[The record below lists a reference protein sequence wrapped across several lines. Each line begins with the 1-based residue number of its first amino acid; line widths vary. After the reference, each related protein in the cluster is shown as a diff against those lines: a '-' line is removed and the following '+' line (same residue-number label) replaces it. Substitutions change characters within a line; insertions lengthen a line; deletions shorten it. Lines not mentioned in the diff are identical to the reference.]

1 MDYRMVA
8 VDLDGT
14 LLDDGKN
21 ISAYSLEV
29 LRALRSM
36 KVEIVV
42 ATGRRY
48 RYAKYLFAG
57 CGFPVTILSSGGT
70 CARNTGDD
78 RKIMSRCL
86 DTDLFHDIVSTGREH
101 SLHPLLHVDR
111 SEEGCDYLIEFDREA
126 PCYNSYINDG
136 VKEYRVVEDFLEY
149 REGGILLVCF
159 MGGEKELE
167 IFRGRIM
174 ERHGSL
180 LHSHILT
187 TLKRIGPVLE
197 IMNPLGTKW
206 KMLADYARSLGIDPG
221 EIVALGDDNND
232 IEIIKNSGL
241 GIAMKNATG
250 SVKAVAGAV
259 TLHTNNQEGAAKA
272 LAAVFGLPA

>member
-8 VDLDGT
+8 LDLDGT
-14 LLDDGKN
+14 LLDDGKR
-21 ISAYSLEV
+21 ICRYSMDI
-29 LRALRSM
+29 LRALRSINI
-36 KVEIVV
+36 EIVV

-48 RYAKYLFAG
+48 RFAKSLFTD
-57 CGFPVTILSSGGT
+57 CGFPVTILCSGGT
-70 CARNTGDD
+70 CARNTLDD

-86 DTDLFHDIVSTGREH
+86 DTDLFHDIVRTGREH

-111 SEEGCDYLIEFDREA
+111 SGEGCDLLIEFDREA
-126 PCYNSYINDG
+126 PCYNSYISDG
-136 VKEYRVVEDFLEY
+136 VKEYKVVGDFLQY
-149 REGGILLVCF
+149 REGDILLVCF

-167 IFRGRIM
+167 VFRGRIM

-187 TLKRIGPVLE
+187 TLKSIGPVLE
-197 IMNPLGTKW
+197 ILNPLGTKW
-206 KMLADYARSLGIDPG
+206 TMLADYAQSLGITTG

-241 GIAMKNATG
+241 GIAMKNATDK
-250 SVKAVAGAV
+250 VKEVARAV
-259 TLHTNNQEGAAKA
+259 TLHTNNQEGAARA
-272 LAAVFGLPA
+272 LAGVFCL